1 MTGSARGSSQP
12 TTVVDFDG
20 TITERDTLDLIVD
33 RFGDQEVRRAVEAE
47 LGRTLTLEEAIARQY
62 ATLTEPLDEVSA
74 WLVAHSPLRPGFH
87 GLVRLAERR
96 AWPLW
101 IVSSGLREL
110 IEPLL
115 AREGLSHLPL
125 ISSSLVGEP
134 PPWVVAVRPEQPCE
148 VCGEACKR
156 RRVAELAAGSPVI
169 YVGDGYSDGC
179 AAAAADRVFARRR
192 LTTYL
197 EERGLEFEPFED
209 FTQIVERLSE
219 D

>member
-1 MTGSARGSSQP
+1 MVP
-12 TTVVDFDG
+12 TPERSIVVDFDG
-20 TITERDTLDLIVD
+20 TITQRDTLELVVD
-33 RFGDQEVRRAVEAE
+33 RFGDGEVRRAVEAE
-47 LGRTLTLEEAIARQY
+47 LGHTLTLEEVIARQY
-62 ATLTEPLDEVSA
+62 GTLREPLEEVSA
-74 WLVAHSPLRPGFH
+74 WLVAHCPFRSGFH
-87 GLVRLAERR
+87 DLVGLAEQR

-115 AREGLSHLPL
+115 AREGLSHLAL
-125 ISSSLVGEP
+125 VANSLVVAP
-134 PPWVVAVRPEQPCE
+134 PPWIVGFTREQPCE